1 MNDIC
6 KEIFRGLHEGKW
18 VSIQYHNKSD
28 AITSYWIG
36 IKDFDPITGILDVC
50 GLHLGFLKSQNF
62 RIRIEGI
69 VAASL
74 VEGTYC
80 EVNQRLIEDISIH
93 PEKYQKY
100 FSNSANLRILDYLA
114 ECNRLD
120 STPYQCDYRLL
131 QHFDEDCLME
141 PVYQLSQEQFKSIVA
156 HFQIKST
163 EEASHT
169 RIKQLCMNVISIPTS
184 MGLYVLAYRRLDLNV
199 EHRQLKAAKTI
210 TVCKNFTLNGEQV
223 SAYQFLDA
231 DDYQLLD
238 HIEENLE
245 YIKDRITQYNPHI
258 QGVDDMPYLMAV
270 GCDTLV
276 NLHYEYK
283 GITEMYQTE
292 DGITV
297 PIQAFFGD
305 LIRTPIRR
313 KNYPLALIN
322 QNANL
327 DQFLAIHNAMKYPL
341 TYVQGP
347 PGTGKTSTIVNT
359 LSTAFFNG
367 RTVLFTSYNNHPIDG
382 VVEKLSHL
390 TYRGK
395 VIPFPIIRLGNNWKV
410 ADAIEQIRTLYKN
423 SRSIQI
429 FESSLE
435 RKKDTKIE
443 RTQQL
448 TELLEQHEKI
458 IDLKNRKEAL
468 EQMIQECA
476 QNRMDIRVELMAQL
490 DRVEQELRSCGE
502 ITTEDAK
509 ALLKDD
515 KEEFLKYL
523 YYTSAKFIQRID
535 EPKNQDLLDILN
547 QTDKD
552 ARVVAFNRY
561 LSTEENLKK
570 FLRIFPIVATTCIS
584 AQKVGPPKPIFD
596 MVIMDE
602 ASQCN
607 NAVSLVPIVRGK
619 NLMLVG
625 DPQQL
630 SPVILL
636 DEADNAS
643 LREKYGVSAEYDY
656 LKNSIYKTMLACD
669 SVSDEILLHNH
680 YRCHKSIIEFNN
692 RKYYNRKL
700 NILSNVESE
709 KPLVYVDVPSVSGE
723 KKNTAPAEAE
733 QIIQFALQNPDKKIG
748 VITPFVNQKNYIND
762 LMQAAKIPN
771 ITSGTVHAFQGD
783 EKDVILFSLALTE
796 KTSGKTYYWLR
807 NNKELIN
814 VATSRACEQLI
825 VLSNGQV
832 LNKLHAASGADTDD
846 IYELVQYVRSN
857 GETEITPRETNS
869 RALGIKPYSTETET
883 AFWSSL
889 NHALDN
895 IDFSLHRY
903 AVHKEVAISQVFETN
918 ITESA
923 LFYTGRFDFVLYE
936 KHFRGSQT
944 PVFAIELDGKE
955 HFTDAVVKKRDAE
968 KAKICEAHHFQ
979 LIRIEN
985 TYARRYHYIKSIL
998 LKYFARK

>member
-6 KEIFRGLHEGKW
+6 KEIFRGIHEGKW
-18 VSIQYHNKSD
+18 VSIRYHNKSN

-36 IKDFDPITGILDVC
+36 IKDFDPFGGILDVC
-50 GLHLGFLKSQNF
+50 GLHLGLLRVQNF
-62 RIRIEGI
+62 RIHMDSI

-80 EVNQRLIEDISIH
+80 EVNQNLIEDIATH

-120 STPYQCDYRLL
+120 ATPYQCEYNLL
-131 QHFDEDCLME
+131 QHFDEDCLLE
-141 PVYQLSQEQFKSIVA
+141 PEYQLSHEQFKSIVE

-163 EEASHT
+163 ESKKQIH
-169 RIKQLCMNVISIPTS
+169 IKQLCMNVMSIPTNR
-184 MGLYVLAYRRLDLNV
+184 GLYVLAYRRLDLDV
-199 EHRQLKAAKTI
+199 ENCQLKAANTI
-210 TVCKNFTLNGEQV
+210 TVCKNFTLNGEQI

-238 HIEENLE
+238 HVEENLE
-245 YIKDRITQYNPHI
+245 YIKDRITKNNQQI
-258 QGVDDMPYLMAV
+258 RGVDDLPYLMAV
-270 GCDTLV
+270 GCDNLV
-276 NLHYEYK
+276 NLHYEYN
-283 GITEMYQTE
+283 GITDMYQSE
-292 DGITV
+292 NVSV

-305 LIRTPIRR
+305 LTRAPIRR

-322 QNANL
+322 RNANL
-327 DQFLAIHNAMKYPL
+327 DQFLAIHNAVKYPL

-359 LSTAFFNG
+359 ISTAFFNG
-367 RTVLFTSYNNHPIDG
+367 KTVLFTSYNNHPIDG
-382 VVEKLSHL
+382 VVQKLTHL

-395 VIPFPIIRLGNNWKV
+395 TIPFPIIRLGNNWKV
-410 ADAIEQIRTLYKN
+410 SDALDQIRALYKS
-423 SRSIQI
+423 SRSIRI
-429 FESSLE
+429 FETSLE

-448 TELLEQHEKI
+448 TALLEHHEKE

-476 QNRMDIRVELMAQL
+476 QNRMDIQVELIAQL
-490 DRVEQELRSCGE
+490 DQVERELRSCGE
-502 ITTEDAK
+502 ITTEDVK

-515 KEEFLKYL
+515 DDEFLKYL
-523 YYTSAKFIQRID
+523 YYMSAKFIQRID
-535 EPKNQDLLDILN
+535 EPKNQDLLGILKI
-547 QTDKD
+547 TEKE
-552 ARVVAFNRY
+552 ARTVAFNRY
-561 LSTEENLKK
+561 LATEENLKK

-584 AQKVGPPKPIFD
+584 AQKIGPPKPIFD

-607 NAVSLVPIVRGK
+607 NAVSLVPILRGK

-636 DEADNAS
+636 DETDNAF

-680 YRCHKSIIEFNN
+680 YRCHKRIIEFNN
-692 RKYYNRKL
+692 RKYYNQKL
-700 NILSNVESE
+700 NILSNVKS
-709 KPLVYVDVPSVSGE
+709 KTPLVYVDVSPVVGE

-733 QIIQFALQNPDKKIG
+733 EIIQFAMQNPDKKIG

-762 LMQAAKIPN
+762 LLREAKITN

-796 KTSGKTYYWLR
+796 KTSEKTYQWLR

-825 VLSNGQV
+825 VLSNRQI
-832 LNKLHAASGADTDD
+832 LEQLHAASGAEPDD
-846 IYELVQYVRSN
+846 IYELVQYVQSE
-857 GETEITPRETNS
+857 GTTQITPRETNS

-883 AFWSSL
+883 AFWNSL

-903 AVHKEVAISQVFETN
+903 TVHKEVAISQVFETN
-918 ITESA
+918 LTESA

-936 KHFRGSQT
+936 KHLRGAQT

-968 KAKICEAHHFQ
+968 KARICDAHRFQ

-998 LKYFARK
+998 LQYFASK